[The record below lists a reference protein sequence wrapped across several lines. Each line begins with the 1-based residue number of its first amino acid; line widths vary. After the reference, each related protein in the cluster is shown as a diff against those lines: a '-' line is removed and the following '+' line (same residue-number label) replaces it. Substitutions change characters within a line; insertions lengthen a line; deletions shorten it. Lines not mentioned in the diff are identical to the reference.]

1 MDDVVVHG
9 MYENSRVENDIS
21 ILFLHCEAKNGTGQ
35 IQNINGILNFC
46 TLLFSFARAGISQK
60 NVLFF
65 LTYFCTYTL
74 IWSNVHVAFK

>member
-9 MYENSRVENDIS
+9 MYENSRVENDIP

-60 NVLFF
+60 KCAIFFNLF
-65 LTYFCTYTL
+65 LYIYLDLVQCPCCL
-74 IWSNVHVAFK
+74 